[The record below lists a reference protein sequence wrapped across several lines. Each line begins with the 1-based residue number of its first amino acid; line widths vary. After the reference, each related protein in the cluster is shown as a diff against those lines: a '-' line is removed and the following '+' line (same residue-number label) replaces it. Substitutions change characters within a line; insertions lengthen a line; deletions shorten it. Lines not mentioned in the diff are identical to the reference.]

1 MMNIQMWVVL
11 SWIFNVKVKMSVSVG
26 IQQQTCFSYL
36 RLLSCAVPFSIHQNV
51 WPLENFWGQDHKP
64 TWHQRASFDY
74 LLACLCLFCLLCY
87 LRRFFGIGTN
97 PWGKRANIGQWP
109 LCFRDMFLLF
119 VPGRLLGIC
128 PIMMNLGV
136 FLSSALLFFLEIF
149 CWLWLC
155 MSWILGFDRVIFD
168 FQDEMLS
175 DVTGILAGQEHLCL
189 GVNMQRQAMHSLAS
203 KLRHMTEIVRD
214 HP

>member
-1 MMNIQMWVVL
+1 MLWFLFKKEFIICLNQSVFMMNIQMWVVL
-11 SWIFNVKVKMSVSVG
+11 SWIFNVKVEMSVSVG

-136 FLSSALLFFLEIF
+136 FLSSALLFFF
-149 CWLWLC
+149 
-155 MSWILGFDRVIFD
+155 
-168 FQDEMLS
+168 
-175 DVTGILAGQEHLCL
+175 
-189 GVNMQRQAMHSLAS
+189 
-203 KLRHMTEIVRD
+203 
-214 HP
+214 